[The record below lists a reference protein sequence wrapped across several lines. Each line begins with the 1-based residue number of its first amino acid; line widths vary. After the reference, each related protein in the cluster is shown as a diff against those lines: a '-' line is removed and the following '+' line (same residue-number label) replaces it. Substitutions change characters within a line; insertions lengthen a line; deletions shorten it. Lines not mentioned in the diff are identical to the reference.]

1 MAIITGGASGMGD
14 EFAAH
19 GARAIVIAEP
29 SSSLSDLADLSLSLS
44 FGGWLFW
51 LLLVGWDL
59 WIGVDVG
66 YDVGFGSALMWVLGR
81 HCGCEIWDGWRLMK
95 VVTDDLDRWR
105 LLLVFVWWNDESVA
119 MFVCLNQ
126 WLFVCLNRWWFGIWV
141 VVVLGDCYLLG
152 FFFYFF
158 LLLLLLVVVVVS
170 ALLGC
175 VWWWGGGGGGCYL
188 AGHVWW
194 WSGGC
199 AGGGWSVLLQQWLLV
214 VVVVAAMMCRCCW
227 CCWW

>member
-1 MAIITGGASGMGD
+1 MDD

-19 GARAIVIAEP
+19 DAWAIVEP
-29 SSSLSDLADLSLSLS
+29 SSSLSNLADLSLSLSLSLS

-66 YDVGFGSALMWVLGR
+66 FGSALIWVLGWR
-81 HCGCEIWDGWRLMK
+81 CGCEIWDGWRLMK
-95 VVTDDLDRWR
+95 VATDDLDRWR

-119 MFVCLNQ
+119 MFVCLNR
-126 WLFVCLNRWWFGIWV
+126 WLFVCLNQWWFGIWV
-141 VVVLGDCYLLG
+141 VVVLGDWYLLG
-152 FFFYFF
+152 FFFFF
-158 LLLLLLVVVVVS
+158 LVVS

-175 VWWWGGGGGGCYL
+175 VWWWGGGGGCYL

-199 AGGGWSVLLQQWLLV
+199 ADGGWSVLLWQWLLV
-214 VVVVAAMMCRCCW
+214 AVVAAAVMCRCCW
-227 CCWW
+227 W